1 MLPASITNSILF
13 FENEKPTE
21 VSRAAVMAY
30 STLRAVEH
38 YYSDLLAPEVSELLQ
53 KYSWIRDQEPA
64 RVLKQKR
71 IMSWIISREIQANS
85 LNANSPAASSHP

>member
-1 MLPASITNSILF
+1 MLPVSVAKAVLF
-13 FENEKPTE
+13 FETEDPVE

-38 YYSDLLAPEVSELLQ
+38 YHFALLVPEMSELLL
-53 KYSWIRDQEPA
+53 KYSWIRDQEPG

-71 IMSWIISREIQANS
+71 IMSWIISREIQAE
-85 LNANSPAASSHP
+85 A

>member
-1 MLPASITNSILF
+1 MLPASVANAILF
-13 FENEKPTE
+13 FENDKPTE

-38 YYSDLLAPEVSELLQ
+38 YHFDLLVPKVSELLLN
-53 KYSWIRDQEPA
+53 YAWIREQESG

-71 IMSWIISREIQANS
+71 IMSWIISREIRAE
-85 LNANSPAASSHP
+85 

>member
-1 MLPASITNSILF
+1 MLPASVTNSILF

-38 YYSDLLAPEVSELLQ
+38 YYADLLAPEISELLG
-53 KYSWIRDQEPA
+53 KYSWIRELEPA

-71 IMSWIISREIQANS
+71 IMSWIISREIQAKS
-85 LNANSPAASSHP
+85 LNVNSP